1 MLVQGC
7 HSPLKRR
14 MAGSYRLTVGSSSPS
29 SVKNQSYCRREK
41 QTKFSRIQT
50 SIYTEIKGKWSYLLN
65 ESLNNLVLIRHVR
78 DHVRHVVFRGSDKG
92 WAKHNG
98 QVTWLHLINTKK
110 KKSLVKKAF
119 NSFLFY
125 LQEKLLA
132 SHNKQHCSFNDLLRI
147 T

>member
-1 MLVQGC
+1 MLRN
-7 HSPLKRR
+7 PLKRR

-50 SIYTEIKGKWSYLLN
+50 SIYTEIKGKLSYLLN

-92 WAKHNG
+92 WAKHDG
-98 QVTWLHLINTKK
+98 QVTRLHLIKY

-125 LQEKLLA
+125 L
-132 SHNKQHCSFNDLLRI
+132 
-147 T
+147 